1 MNAVACG
8 AGQLH
13 LFSLH
18 ARLPSMA
25 PATNRR
31 FEGRLLLPGM
41 YDQVA
46 GSPMDKQS
54 IAVGSS
60 KGFPV
65 TKRVQKQ
72 TPANRKGAVTD
83 SKGDNKVARRKVNFV
98 RELIREVTGLAP
110 YEKRVVGAFL
120 VSASNPLFLV
130 MTVHFCRVV
139 EARQGEACFE
149 GC

>member
-1 MNAVACG
+1 
-8 AGQLH
+8 
-13 LFSLH
+13 
-18 ARLPSMA
+18 
-25 PATNRR
+25 
-31 FEGRLLLPGM
+31 
-41 YDQVA
+41 
-46 GSPMDKQS
+46 MDKQS
-54 IAVGSS
+54 IAIGSS

-65 TKRVQKQ
+65 TKRTQKQ
-72 TPANRKGAVTD
+72 RPSHRKGAVENA
-83 SKGDNKVARRKVNFV
+83 KGSGNKVVRRKVNFV

-149 GC
+149 GCQAPRKFPFPLERFHSTCFLLCGLFCFANSINYWLSHVIC